1 VDRLCH
7 RMMRCYMLP
16 RYTCYASRKCCYWN
30 IRVTYINEHC
40 TWSCIFYDIRN
51 LSDSLMLWPIST
63 RIPLILCA
71 YKSIMYID
79 LKFVSFLD
87 EEFIQIFWSSFW
99 QIMTIVSLSIS
110 CHVSSLFIR
119 MLIELMYNI
128 SIIDNFAWR
137 STIILS

>member
-7 RMMRCYMLP
+7 RMMRCYTLP

-71 YKSIMYID
+71 YKSISILIWNSY
-79 LKFVSFLD
+79 LFLTRNLYRY
-87 EEFIQIFWSSFW
+87 SKVLFW
-99 QIMTIVSLSIS
+99 QIITIVSKS
-110 CHVSSLFIR
+110 CHVSPLFIR
-119 MLIELMYNI
+119 MLIELIYNI
-128 SIIDNFAWR
+128 SIIDSFAWR